1 MEVVLLKFK
10 LFYYSKLEEYA
21 SGLLLSELLDGNQ
34 IGTLLCLILLRQWSI
49 VMRILFWYLVMKWM
63 LKRVPQEYSSSF
75 VR

>member
-21 SGLLLSELLDGNQ
+21 SGLSLSELLDGNQ
-34 IGTLLCLILLRQWSI
+34 IGTLLCL
-49 VMRILFWYLVMKWM
+49 ILFWYLVMKWM

-75 VR
+75 VQ